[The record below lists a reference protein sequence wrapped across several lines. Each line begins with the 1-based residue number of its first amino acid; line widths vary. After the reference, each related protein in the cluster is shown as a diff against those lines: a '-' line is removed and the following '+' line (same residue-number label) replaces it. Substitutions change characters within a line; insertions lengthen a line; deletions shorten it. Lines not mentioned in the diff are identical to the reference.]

1 MDFAHEYPVRDSM
14 RMMRLLYRL
23 GLGSNENKQ
32 EQLMMFSKTV
42 STLQN
47 KSREQKYKERL
58 EKMEGKTM
66 MMLGGTGGGILLFML
81 MAMYMMMGSS

>member
-1 MDFAHEYPVRDSM
+1 
-14 RMMRLLYRL
+14 
-23 GLGSNENKQ
+23 
-32 EQLMMFSKTV
+32 MMFSKTV

>member
-1 MDFAHEYPVRDSM
+1 
-14 RMMRLLYRL
+14 
-23 GLGSNENKQ
+23 
-32 EQLMMFSKTV
+32 MMFSKTV
-42 STLQN
+42 SALQN

-81 MAMYMMMGSS
+81 MAMYMMMGTS